1 MVNEKDRKPLRI
13 VWLSWLDHQRTRGI
27 AAAFGHEVMVWEYGR
42 TGLARYISVGWRT
55 ALWLARE
62 RPDAVIVQ
70 CPSIIL
76 ALLALVL
83 RPILG
88 FSVIVDAHNEI
99 VQNFNFPNSRFMAF
113 AYRVVL
119 QKANF
124 VIVTNSSLA
133 NQVRVKGGRPTI
145 LPDAIVS
152 RGAFTRH
159 THSVPFKVAVIS
171 TFAPDEPI
179 DEIVG
184 AARKLGAAYR
194 FSMTGKLGDRARE
207 VEASKPDSLVLTGFL
222 SDDDY
227 WRLLEDSDLII
238 DLTLKSSCLV
248 CGAYEALSIPRPLV
262 LSDDAESRR
271 WFGDAAVYTANSTA
285 DIVDAVQTLAS
296 RYSEFSARQAQ
307 AISDIQSRWNSLA
320 AALVQELDRSV
331 TRSARG

>member
-1 MVNEKDRKPLRI
+1 MVNEQDRNPPRI

-27 AAAFGHEVMVWEYGR
+27 AAAFGHEVKVWEYQSA
-42 TGLARYISVGWRT
+42 GLARHISLGWRT

-76 ALLALVL
+76 ALLALAL

-88 FSVIVDAHNEI
+88 FRVIVDAHNEV
-99 VQNFNFPNSRFMAF
+99 VQNFNFPNSRIMGF
-113 AYRVVL
+113 AYRVAL
-119 QKANF
+119 QRANL
-124 VIVTNSSLA
+124 VIVTNPSLA
-133 NQVRVKGGRPTI
+133 KQVRIKGGRPAI
-145 LPDAIVS
+145 LPDAIVP
-152 RGAFTRH
+152 RGAFARH

-194 FSMTGKLGDRARE
+194 FSMTGKLGDRARKI
-207 VEASKPDSLVLTGFL
+207 EASKPASLVLTGFL
-222 SDDDY
+222 SDEDY
-227 WRLLEDSDLII
+227 WRLLEDSDLVV
-238 DLTLKSSCLV
+238 DLTLKPSCLV

-271 WFGDAAVYTANSTA
+271 WFGDAALYTANSTA
-285 DIVDAVQTLAS
+285 DLVEVVQSLAS
-296 RYSEFSARQAQ
+296 GYSEFATRQTE
-307 AISDIQSRWNSLA
+307 AISDIQLRWNSLA
-320 AALVQELDRSV
+320 DALAHELELSV